1 MFTFI
6 YGGSGSG
13 KSAFAERRVT
23 ESGIGRRLY
32 IATMEPGGPE
42 AQARI
47 RRHRKL
53 REGKG
58 FETVERFR
66 ALADL
71 EVPAGCAA
79 LLEDLTNLLAN
90 EYFGAERENAAA
102 RVLNGLRRLNGKA
115 ALAVVVA
122 NDVFSSGERYDSET
136 TAFLEELAALH
147 RIAVREAEEVWEVVC
162 GIPVR
167 LK

>member
-13 KSAFAERRVT
+13 KSAFAERRIM
-23 ESGIGRRLY
+23 ESGIDRRLY
-32 IATMEPGGPE
+32 IATMESGGPE
-42 AQARI
+42 AQKRI
-47 RRHRKL
+47 SRHRKL

-66 ALADL
+66 ALASL
-71 EVPAGCAA
+71 EIPDGCAA

-102 RVLNGLRRLNGKA
+102 RVLNGLRRLNAKA

-122 NDVFSSGERYDSET
+122 NDVFSSGERYDGET
-136 TAFLEELAALH
+136 TAFLAELAALH
-147 RIAVREAEEVWEVVC
+147 RIIVREADEVWEVVC

-167 LK
+167 LS